1 MPALHVCSLERVPS
15 TAAVTAPSHVL
26 SLLSGISPFPA
37 TPSGV
42 APDNHLKMLVGDIT
56 APLEGHVLP
65 TEDHVAEILE
75 FGRRWDRDTERRQP
89 MLIHCF
95 AGISRSTASAFMI
108 ACALDPDRDEIE
120 LAEEI
125 RALSPPA
132 TPNALFVHH
141 ADAMLGRQGRMV
153 RAIQRI
159 GRGRDAFTGVPF
171 SIGLKK

>member
-15 TAAVTAPSHVL
+15 TAATTAPSHIL

-37 TPSGV
+37 TPRHV
-42 APDNHLKMLVGDIT
+42 APDNHLKILVGDIV
-56 APLEGHVLP
+56 APLDGHVLP
-65 TEDHVAEILE
+65 TEEHVASIIE

-108 ACALDPDRDEIE
+108 ACDLDPKRDEAE
-120 LAEEI
+120 LADEI

-132 TPNALFVHH
+132 TPNALFIRY
-141 ADAMLGRQGRMV
+141 ADAILGRNGRMIAAV
-153 RAIQRI
+153 ERI

-171 SIGLKK
+171 QIGLKR

>member
-15 TAAVTAPSHVL
+15 TAATTAPSHVL

-42 APDNHLKMLVGDIT
+42 RAVDHLKMMVGDIVQPT
-56 APLEGHVLP
+56 EGHVTP
-65 TEDHVAEILE
+65 TEEHVREVIE
-75 FGRRWDRDTERRQP
+75 FGRRWDRDTARKQP

-108 ACALDPDRDEIE
+108 ACALEPKRDEKE
-120 LAEEI
+120 LAYDMRI
-125 RALSPPA
+125 FSPTA
-132 TPNALFVHH
+132 TPNPLFIRY
-141 ADAMLGRQGRMV
+141 ADEILQRRGRMV
-153 RAIQRI
+153 AAIEAI

-171 SIGLKK
+171 QISLTR